1 MLTECK
7 AGLFLNAKYM
17 FCESHE
23 RFWQVKHKFQKHSF
37 CMLLSKEFLKQAKF
51 LGMWWSSEHA
61 LLQAYL
67 MLVKFLLLSS
77 NVSSYSF
84 REKNVCQKH
93 TLLWSHFNFE
103 FFSYAWLFAKG
114 LKADATGILGCNT
127 KQISFW
133 QTQVNASL

>member
-17 FCESHE
+17 LCESHE
-23 RFWQVKHKFQKHSF
+23 RFWQVIHKFQKHSF

-77 NVSSYSF
+77 NVSSYRF
-84 REKNVCQKH
+84 REKMYTRTILCCGH
-93 TLLWSHFNFE
+93 ILTLHF
-103 FFSYAWLFAKG
+103 SIMPGYLPRGWKRMP
-114 LKADATGILGCNT
+114 
-127 KQISFW
+127 Q
-133 QTQVNASL
+133 ASLVAIQNRSVSGIPK